1 MNRNFI
7 RKHINSLSIVIFV
20 VCFVV
25 LQWLKPHFL
34 YNSDGSLRQFGLGFK
49 KKTIIP
55 IWLVSIILAIL
66 SYLFVLHYLAVPK
79 IY

>member
-7 RKHINSLSIVIFV
+7 RKHINALAIIIFV
-20 VCFVV
+20 ICFVF
-25 LQWLKPHFL
+25 LQWLKPNFL

-55 IWLVSIILAIL
+55 IWLISIVLAIL
-66 SYLFVLHYLAVPK
+66 SYLFVLHYLAIPK